1 MSDPAGF
8 DAVEARLRALLRAR
22 QPARIGDLDPR
33 GLEPA
38 DGLTPAAVLLLL
50 ERVRAA
56 PGPADDVRGYAVP
69 GYNVPGYNISGYNI
83 SGYNV
88 PSYNIIFTERT
99 HHVEHH
105 KGEVSL
111 AGGTRDPDDA
121 DLLATAVREA
131 HEELGIEPAGVTVL
145 GTLDELVTVTRFL
158 VTPVVGVIDAG
169 YPLRPHAREV
179 ERVLHVPMAVL
190 RDPAAWFEEER
201 AWRGKTYRV
210 RSCRYREHVIWGATS
225 RIVQRFLD
233 VVPPDVL

>member
-1 MSDPAGF
+1 M
-8 DAVEARLRALLRAR
+8 VEARLRALLRER

-38 DGLTPAAVLLLL
+38 GELTPAAVLLLL
-50 ERVRAA
+50 ERV
-56 PGPADDVRGYAVP
+56 GAD
-69 GYNVPGYNISGYNI
+69 NVPGSDVPG
-83 SGYNV
+83 SDVPRYNV
-88 PSYNIIFTERT
+88 IFTERT

-111 AGGTRDPDDA
+111 AGGTRDPGDA
-121 DLLATAVREA
+121 DLVATAVREA
-131 HEELGIEPAGVTVL
+131 HEELGVEPAGVTIL

-179 ERVLHVPMAVL
+179 ERVLHVPMTVL
-190 RDPAAWFEEER
+190 RNPAAWFEEER